1 MEIGKIIKEN
11 RSLKQL
17 TQEELAQEFFVSRQ
31 LISKWEN
38 GKSYPDLEQ
47 LLKLSDFFDLTL
59 DELLR
64 GDKKMV
70 SKISNS
76 VKKKRI
82 MIGII
87 LFLASIIVGMGYFY
101 WSQQVIFLNPD
112 EIEVVSIN
120 KIKIPK
126 QTMYDSTL
134 KKEILIPEDV
144 KYQIEIESNKKF
156 VKINQAEVFGTLDID
171 DENIYVY
178 VQAQPTIFNLNSQ
191 AILSIEANPKIV
203 SSENEV
209 KIITNNNKAIR
220 ILDVT
225 TYKDSED
232 QIDHSLK
239 WIEKE
244 KLQ

>member
-1 MEIGKIIKEN
+1 M
-11 RSLKQL
+11 
-17 TQEELAQEFFVSRQ
+17 
-31 LISKWEN
+31 
-38 GKSYPDLEQ
+38 
-47 LLKLSDFFDLTL
+47 
-59 DELLR
+59 
-64 GDKKMV
+64 
-70 SKISNS
+70 
-76 VKKKRI
+76 
-82 MIGII
+82 
-87 LFLASIIVGMGYFY
+87 
-101 WSQQVIFLNPD
+101 
-112 EIEVVSIN
+112 
-120 KIKIPK
+120 
-126 QTMYDSTL
+126 

-144 KYQIEIESNKKF
+144 KYQIEVESKKKF

-178 VQAQPTIFNLNSQ
+178 VQAQPSIFNLNSQ